1 MPPRVTVYGSACPAC
16 TQAKAV
22 LDRHGLVYDE
32 QPMSRLPRRY
42 GRVRSMPQI
51 VVDDDLVGGVNALL
65 RLARSGGL
73 ARIAAGDMRPW
84 VEVTRRV
91 GRGFDVIVRDRI
103 GRETGRTRV
112 RTRERATALAAELEA
127 RTADP

>member
-1 MPPRVTVYGSACPAC
+1 VTVYGSACPAC
-16 TQAKAV
+16 AQAKAV

-51 VVDDDLVGGVNALL
+51 VVDDDLVGGVDALL
-65 RLARSGGL
+65 GLARSGGL
-73 ARIAAGDMRPW
+73 TRIAAGDMRPW
-84 VEVTRRV
+84 VEVTRRL

-112 RTRERATALAAELEA
+112 PTRERAAALAAELEA
-127 RTADP
+127 RAADP